1 MPRYDDDSGDD
12 LPRRK
17 SGMSPGL
24 VLGLVLGGVL
34 FVTVIVGGLVFAVV
48 AGPKAGAT
56 QRAADAAAAR
66 VWTRDEFRAAVMGK
80 TPEEVIAAVGRPTS
94 TSDHPDGSPWIWYYD
109 GRVTNPATQQ
119 ADDGILDFEGGRVA
133 GVRW

>member
-24 VLGLVLGGVL
+24 VVGLVLGGVL

-56 QRAADAAAAR
+56 QRAAAANR

-80 TPEEVIAAVGRPTS
+80 TPEEVIAAVGRPDGT
-94 TSDHPDGSPWIWYYD
+94 DDAPDGRPLVWYYWD
-109 GRVTNPATQQ
+109 RVMNPATG
-119 ADDGILDFEGGRVA
+119 DTDSGILDFEGGRVA

>member
-34 FVTVIVGGLVFAVV
+34 FVTVVIGGLVFAVV

-56 QRAADAAAAR
+56 QRAAVANR

-80 TPEEVIAAVGRPTS
+80 TPEEVIAAVGRPS
-94 TSDHPDGSPWIWYYD
+94 DTSDAPDGSPETWYYW
-109 GRVTNPATQQ
+109 GRVTNPATGK
-119 ADDGILDFEGGRVA
+119 ADRGMLDFEGGKVA